1 MNDIEVMKCG
11 ELLLEGVMV
20 GLGADLEW
28 LAVLHRELDGV
39 TVKNKIKADV
49 FNDFRGTLYGRGDG
63 KNKILFQSIF

>member
-49 FNDFRGTLYGRGDG
+49 FNDFRGTL
-63 KNKILFQSIF
+63 